1 MIKKIVVAL
10 IVLGG
15 IFFLLIRARENALL
29 QDLPPNTLIVFSQ
42 KGCGHCHQA
51 LDYLNTEFK
60 KQRPNIPVQVLDV
73 GDKQNL
79 AKLWTLLRRKKI
91 PSDSVGT
98 PVLVWNGRVHIG
110 WDDRMP
116 ERLNRIIRIKSA
128 KNP

>member
-29 QDLPPNTLIVFSQ
+29 QELPPNTLIVFSQ

-60 KQRPNIPVQVLDV
+60 TRRPNIPVQILDV

-91 PSDSVGT
+91 PSDNVGT

-110 WDDRMP
+110 WDDQMP